1 MNFGEKV
8 WFWVICTFG
17 LAAVVTGLVLVAPS
31 YPQYAEMIN
40 LPIVLS
46 REVMQDANVYHVI
59 AGFVWMVIAL
69 GHIYIG
75 TAGTEGAFQGMST
88 GYVTA
93 EWAEQH
99 HDLWYEKMR
108 REGKVM
114 SRPERYSR
122 GHGAIT
128 QRSV

>member
-8 WFWVICTFG
+8 WFWIICTFG
-17 LAAVVTGLVLVAPS
+17 LAVVITGLALVAPS
-31 YPQYAEMIN
+31 YPQLAE
-40 LPIVLS
+40 LAPIALT
-46 REVMQDANVYHVI
+46 RDIMQDANMLHVI
-59 AGFVWMVIAL
+59 AGLIWMAVAI

-99 HDLWYEKMR
+99 HNLWYDKLR
-108 REGKVM
+108 SRGKVAN
-114 SRPERYSR
+114 RPNRYSR
-122 GHGAIT
+122 GHGAIR
-128 QRSV
+128 QRSM